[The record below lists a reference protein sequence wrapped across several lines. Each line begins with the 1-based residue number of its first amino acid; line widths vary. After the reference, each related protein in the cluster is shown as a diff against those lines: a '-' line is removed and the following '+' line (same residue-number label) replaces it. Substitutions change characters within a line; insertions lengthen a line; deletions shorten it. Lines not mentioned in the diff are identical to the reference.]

1 MKPFIGMVVF
11 YQALGQ
17 CIAARVGR
25 ALGAVKGALNRLHWE
40 NPWKQKNVVLRIEI
54 AALIIAVTL
63 LVKFTAL
70 SNEISKLLQEALELV
85 ANNFFPLP

>member
-1 MKPFIGMVVF
+1 MVVF
-11 YQALGQ
+11 YQALGRF
-17 CIAARVGR
+17 IALRVGR
-25 ALGAVKGALNRLHWE
+25 ALGAVKSALKRLHWE
-40 NPWKQKNVVLRIEI
+40 IPCKQRNVVLKLEI